1 MHYTSYK
8 TRETNQL
15 TQKAVNNIVED
26 STLLVRNT
34 VERVKKG
41 VEMCLDDAGI
51 SLDSIPGLE
60 QLFTDDHPISN
71 PFQHVSTK
79 HKQEAYFKVNF
90 GLVVS
95 SPCVIATGISLGF
108 SFQYTFAQASL
119 L

>member
-1 MHYTSYK
+1 
-8 TRETNQL
+8 
-15 TQKAVNNIVED
+15 
-26 STLLVRNT
+26 
-34 VERVKKG
+34 
-41 VEMCLDDAGI
+41 MCLDDAGI

-108 SFQYTFAQASL
+108 SFSIRLHKRHCCETLDINGVVELVTKVSGKV
-119 L
+119 